1 MSKKIIFSAA
11 VALAMGFSLTST
23 TVFAEDG
30 IMPINE
36 TSEATPTSDTDTA
49 TPTNE
54 TAGEISE
61 PTSDVTS
68 GDKIDLESGTNNSDD
83 STAKCGDGSIV
94 DADGNIAKCEDE
106 EESDDEEPEMWPMYV
121 SLGALGA
128 AILVFIILNLFG
140 KRKH

>member
-1 MSKKIIFSAA
+1 M
-11 VALAMGFSLTST
+11 ALAMGFSLTSA

-36 TSEATPTSDTDTA
+36 TGETTPIGDADTAPTTA
-49 TPTNE
+49 TPANE

>member
-11 VALAMGFSLTST
+11 VALAMGFSLTSA

-36 TSEATPTSDTDTA
+36 TGEAIPTSDTNTA
-49 TPTNE
+49 IPTNE

-68 GDKIDLESGTNNSDD
+68 GDKIDLESGANNSDD